1 MILGILT
8 FLSALTISAVAIYYS
23 VAGLAAIFAAAV
35 IPIIIMGVSLE
46 VGKLVTA
53 VWLHRHWKQATWW
66 LKTYL
71 SVAVIVLMFITSM
84 GIFGYLSKAHI
95 EQTSA
100 GEESIAQVERIES
113 EIKRNEEIIVRAE
126 NQIKKLETTG
136 TGNDANIQAQ
146 IDKEQERIDNAYKRI
161 QPAIDEQQK

>member
-1 MILGILT
+1 MLLGILT

-53 VWLHRHWKQATWW
+53 VWLHRHWSRAAWW

-71 SVAVIVLMFITSM
+71 SIAVIVLMFITSM
-84 GIFGYLSKAHI
+84 GIFGFLSKAHI
-95 EQTSA
+95 EQTSMSQ
-100 GEESIAQVERIES
+100 EQVALI
-113 EIKRNEEIIVRAE
+113 
-126 NQIKKLETTG
+126 
-136 TGNDANIQAQ
+136 
-146 IDKEQERIDNAYKRI
+146 
-161 QPAIDEQQK
+161 